1 MTHFTR
7 DRVETQKTRT
17 ARSTRTSGRKQQQI
31 VQIFPMILTV
41 WLRKPSSRHIQL
53 TEKID
58 IDSAPIPFE
67 SQFFH
72 DDVDDAFVDDTLGGP
87 VTNGDGDAGDLWQ
100 GTQGQELKKSRP
112 ENVNFAK
119 KAKRVDVKRL
129 KDDIWSGLRT
139 LVPDEKGSDG
149 EMVSAGT

>member
-1 MTHFTR
+1 M
-7 DRVETQKTRT
+7 D
-17 ARSTRTSGRKQQQI
+17 G
-31 VQIFPMILTV
+31 
-41 WLRKPSSRHIQL
+41 
-53 TEKID
+53 
-58 IDSAPIPFE
+58 APNPFE

-72 DDVDDAFVDDTLGGP
+72 DDADDAFVDDHLGFD
-87 VTNGDGDAGDLWQ
+87 GDGGMGLDGGDEDDLWQ

-139 LVPDEKGSDG
+139 LVPVEPAPRSESEDE
-149 EMVSAGT
+149 VSYPSSA